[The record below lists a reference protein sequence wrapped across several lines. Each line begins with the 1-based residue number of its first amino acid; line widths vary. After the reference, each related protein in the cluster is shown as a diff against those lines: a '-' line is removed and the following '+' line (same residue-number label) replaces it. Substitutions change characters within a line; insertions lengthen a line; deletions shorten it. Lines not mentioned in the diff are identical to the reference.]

1 MSRFARLAISTCSLR
16 ITLVLTRPYLSLRHA
31 LVGLGRPPIVKETWS
46 FFFFFL
52 LAAFKKE
59 PWGGRG
65 ERGRYRIL
73 FSGGFSISLL
83 IPFSVF
89 LIFGMFLHSEGIFS
103 GILFI
108 WEAKREREKGIL
120 FFSVAIAR
128 RGTTLALLSVLVFK
142 VVVASGY
149 VSFFLLLLLSP
160 GFLFSVGS
168 HGWIG

>member
-1 MSRFARLAISTCSLR
+1 MGFPLLFPSCCLKRD
-16 ITLVLTRPYLSLRHA
+16 
-31 LVGLGRPPIVKETWS
+31 LGGE
-46 FFFFFL
+46 
-52 LAAFKKE
+52 
-59 PWGGRG
+59 RG

-73 FSGGFSISLL
+73 FSSFSTSIL
-83 IPFSVF
+83 IPFCVF

-108 WEAKREREKGIL
+108 REAKRKKGF

-142 VVVASGY
+142 IVVPSGC
-149 VSFFLLLLLSP
+149 VFFLLSP